1 MNGSKINNKN
11 LAALFGT
18 FISKDGYDDFI
29 AFPARKESLK
39 KNWADQNGQQVD
51 LANPYFEPRRFK
63 LSCMLRA
70 LGATAAEKK
79 ENFWNQYNALF
90 TELSLPG
97 SIDLYIEPLGKTFTV
112 FYVDQSGI
120 DKKGIEA
127 KRMFITFDLIFE
139 ETDPSV
145 NIPKV
150 FLVDEN
156 DNFLIA

>member
-1 MNGSKINNKN
+1 MANNKINNKN
-11 LAALFGT
+11 LATLYGV
-18 FISKDGYDDFI
+18 FIAKDGYDDFI
-29 AFPARKESLK
+29 AFPKRKESLK
-39 KNWADQNGQQVD
+39 KNWADENGQQVD
-51 LANPYFEPRRFK
+51 LANPYFEPRQFK
-63 LSCMLRA
+63 LRCILRA
-70 LGATAAEKK
+70 IGSTAQEKK
-79 ENFWNQYNALF
+79 DHFWNQYNALF

-112 FYVDQSGI
+112 FYVDQNNI
-120 DKKGIEA
+120 DKQGIEA

-139 ETDPSV
+139 ETDPTI